1 LGLVEVEMVE
11 IGMWVGSRDEDACDE
26 KADSCDRAAEFWKAG
41 ASGINRR
48 HVESPSWFSSRKLAI
63 GLIGSFLSSKG
74 PKLEMTGFQS
84 AKAACASLS
93 FSPEFGV
100 NV

>member
-1 LGLVEVEMVE
+1 
-11 IGMWVGSRDEDACDE
+11 MWVGSRDEDACDE
-26 KADSCDRAAEFWKAG
+26 KADGCDRAAEFWKAG
-41 ASGINRR
+41 ASGINGC
-48 HVESPSWFSSRKLAI
+48 HVENPSWFSSRKLVI

-74 PKLEMTGFQS
+74 PKLEMIGFQS
-84 AKAACASLS
+84 AKAACARPS

>member
-1 LGLVEVEMVE
+1 
-11 IGMWVGSRDEDACDE
+11 MWVGSRDEDACDE
-26 KADSCDRAAEFWKAG
+26 KSDSCDRAAEFWKAG
-41 ASGINRR
+41 ASGIKGC

-84 AKAACASLS
+84 AKAARASLS
-93 FSPEFGV
+93 FSSEFGV

>member
-1 LGLVEVEMVE
+1 
-11 IGMWVGSRDEDACDE
+11 MWVGSRDEDACDE

-41 ASGINRR
+41 ASGINGC

-63 GLIGSFLSSKG
+63 GLVGSFLSSKS

-84 AKAACASLS
+84 AKAAFARSS
-93 FSPEFGV
+93 FSSKFGV
-100 NV
+100 NE